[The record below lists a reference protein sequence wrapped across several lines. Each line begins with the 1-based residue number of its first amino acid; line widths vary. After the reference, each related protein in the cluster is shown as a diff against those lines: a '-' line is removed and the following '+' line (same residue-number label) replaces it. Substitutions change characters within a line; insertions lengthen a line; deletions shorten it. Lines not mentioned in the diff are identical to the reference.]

1 MLNDISVFDLS
12 NYIARKVIRL
22 LCVSV
27 IAGLLIGA
35 VKFTLV
41 YRGAAGLSGLI
52 EEARDEMQQRQIDYE
67 QFREYA
73 ENVPVNLIK
82 SVDTYTATV
91 TYDLISPDKRDGY
104 KDEIAAFID
113 RVISAW
119 GSVDI
124 SEVING
130 IYPDSVDDA
139 AMRDVVQVSA
149 EGETI
154 LRLTAKAESES
165 ASVSLLELFDDYL
178 SGVLTKE
185 IRDSANGFSF
195 DRSEVVTKCAYD
207 KYVYWAQTD
216 IKSALKS
223 LKQDYQ
229 KAVYEYEEL
238 QIKNDPL
245 RQAVKWGILGMVASA
260 LLYVCYLVAAACVFE
275 PALSAEHVVRRT
287 GLSDI
292 SPVQMPSGV
301 RSMRDTTGTKARFDI
316 SGEETPAFVEALR
329 ENHLRYGHLSL
340 VCFSEETRDMA
351 DRMVRQNV
359 GKEVAVDDISIF
371 SISDYLKAADHIPDV
386 LLMIDLDETRISEI
400 KKAIEAVEAR
410 NCTTR
415 GFVLL

>member
-12 NYIARKVIRL
+12 NYIARRAIRL

-27 IAGLLIGA
+27 IAGFLIGV

-41 YRGAAGLSGLI
+41 YRRAAGLNSLI

-104 KDEIAAFID
+104 KDEIVAFID
-113 RVISAW
+113 RIISAW

-165 ASVSLLELFDDYL
+165 ASVSLLELFDGYL
-178 SGVLTKE
+178 SEVITKE
-185 IRDSANGFSF
+185 IRNSANGFSF
-195 DRSEVVTKCAYD
+195 DKSEVVTKCAYD

-216 IKSALKS
+216 IKSALKD

-229 KAVYEYEEL
+229 KAVDEYEEL

-245 RQAVKWGILGMVASA
+245 RQAVKWGILGTIASA
-260 LLYVCYLVAAACVFE
+260 LLYVCYMVTAACVTE

-287 GLSDI
+287 GLPDFSPIRKPAGIRLVRDI
-292 SPVQMPSGV
+292 TRPN
-301 RSMRDTTGTKARFDI
+301 TGRGD
-316 SGEETPAFVEALR
+316 ETPDFADVVR
-329 ENHLRYGHLSL
+329 ENLSRYGHLSL
-340 VCFSEETRDMA
+340 VCFSDETLDMT
-351 DRMVRQNV
+351 DRMIRQNA
-359 GKEVAVDDISIF
+359 GEDSAIDGISIF
-371 SISDYLKAADHIPDV
+371 SLSDYLKAADHVPDV

-400 KKAIEAVEAR
+400 KKAIEAVKAR